1 MMAPCRAR
9 VQPGSVGGA
18 RGAGP
23 ARLAAMPP
31 AHYLTVTSRAGRPG
45 AGSLSSRPA
54 GPKVVFFPDPILP
67 TLPDA
72 PQDTDAA
79 LRLAIVA
86 ASRFRGA
93 TAPNPPVGCCLLDR
107 DGRVLALDAHRKAGT
122 AHAEAGAIA
131 AARAVGT
138 ADRIHT
144 VVVTLEPCNHHGR
157 TPPCTEAILST
168 PARRLVV
175 GAPDPNPAVAGGGT
189 ARLARAGLAVTLA
202 AEDPALAGL
211 AEDCARLIAPFAK
224 RAMTGRPFVTVKQA
238 LDPAGGMVPP
248 PGAKTFTSEAALRF
262 AHALRRRADAV
273 LTGSGTIL
281 ADDPGFDVRRV
292 RDHPGRCRPLAI
304 LDRRGRVPAAYL
316 DAARGRGFVP
326 FVADGIEDALD
337 RLGEAGAL
345 EVLVEAGP
353 ALLASLDAAGLW
365 DEWVTIRKRHGAEA
379 DQAEIRGRDGRVET
393 LALA

>member
-1 MMAPCRAR
+1 M
-9 VQPGSVGGA
+9 
-18 RGAGP
+18 
-23 ARLAAMPP
+23 
-31 AHYLTVTSRAGRPG
+31 
-45 AGSLSSRPA
+45 
-54 GPKVVFFPDPILP
+54 FFPDPILP
-67 TLPDA
+67 IPPDA
-72 PQDTDAA
+72 PQEPDAA
-79 LRLAIVA
+79 LRLAIAA

-107 DGRVLALDAHRKAGT
+107 DGHVLALEAHRKAGT
-122 AHAEAGAIA
+122 PHAEAAAIA
-131 AARAVGT
+131 AARAAGT
-138 ADRIHT
+138 VDRIHT

-175 GAPDPNPAVAGGGT
+175 GVSDPNLAVAGGGT
-189 ARLARAGLAVTLA
+189 ARLAGAGLDVTMA
-202 AEDPALAGL
+202 AQDPALVAL
-211 AEDCARLIAPFAK
+211 ADDCARLIAPFAK
-224 RAMTGRPFVTVKQA
+224 RATTGRPFVTVKQA

-273 LTGSGTIL
+273 LTGSGTVL

-292 RDHPGRCRPLAI
+292 ADHPGRRRQLAI

-316 DAARGRGFVP
+316 DAARTRGFEP
-326 FVADGIEDALD
+326 FLADGIEDALD
-337 RLGEAGAL
+337 RLGDAGAL

-365 DEWVTIRKRHGAEA
+365 DEWVTIRKRDGGAA
-379 DQAEIRGRDGRVET
+379 DEVEIRGRDGRAEA